1 MKKNKIFK
9 NQQGCMNM
17 IPDATRKQLVLKKNK
32 SQNRFVISLLL
43 SFIFLAFAPN
53 SGLGSV
59 ACCISIPL
67 LLSYDSAYRTL
78 KKYDKRVKV
87 IIAQQPPSQIIQ
99 NHHYHQ
105 QPIQQQP
112 VQQNQIQQNELSP
125 EFKLNY
131 AKNLEKARN
140 FEKAA
145 DAYFELGLFEESA
158 RIRQTYLEKDT
169 STTVNIGKVG
179 DTHINDSVVM
189 NEQSAITTTRTCP
202 FCQQDIESHWA
213 TCPFC
218 TKPF

>member
-1 MKKNKIFK
+1 
-9 NQQGCMNM
+9 M
-17 IPDATRKQLVLKKNK
+17 IPDATRAQLVLKKNK
-32 SQNRFVISLLL
+32 SQNRFFISILIYVVIA
-43 SFIFLAFAPN
+43 AFASN
-53 SGLGSV
+53 SELPSV
-59 ACCISIPL
+59 ACCISIL
-67 LLSYDSAYRTL
+67 FLLSYDSAYRTL

-87 IIAQQPPSQIIQ
+87 IIVQQPPSQIIQ
-99 NHHYHQ
+99 THHYHQ

-112 VQQNQIQQNELSP
+112 VQQNQIQRNELSP

-145 DAYFELGLFEESA
+145 EAYFELGLFEESA
-158 RIRQTYLEKDT
+158 RIRQTYLEKDN

-189 NEQSAITTTRTCP
+189 NEQSATTTTRTCP
-202 FCQQDIESHWA
+202 SCQQEIESHWT

>member
-1 MKKNKIFK
+1 
-9 NQQGCMNM
+9 M
-17 IPDATRKQLVLKKNK
+17 IPDATRAQLVLKKNK
-32 SQNRFVISLLL
+32 SQNRFFISILIYVVIA
-43 SFIFLAFAPN
+43 AFASN
-53 SGLGSV
+53 SELPSV
-59 ACCISIPL
+59 ACCISIL
-67 LLSYDSAYRTL
+67 FLLSYDSAYRTL

-99 NHHYHQ
+99 THHYHQ

-112 VQQNQIQQNELSP
+112 VQQNQIQRNELSP

-145 DAYFELGLFEESA
+145 EAYFELGLFEESA
-158 RIRQTYLEKDT
+158 RIRQTYLEKDN

-189 NEQSAITTTRTCP
+189 NEQSATTTTRTCP
-202 FCQQDIESHWA
+202 SCQQEIESHWT

>member
-1 MKKNKIFK
+1 MFTSTSEL
-9 NQQGCMNM
+9 
-17 IPDATRKQLVLKKNK
+17 P
-32 SQNRFVISLLL
+32 
-43 SFIFLAFAPN
+43 
-53 SGLGSV
+53 SV
-59 ACCISIPL
+59 ACCISIL
-67 LLSYDSAYRTL
+67 FLLSYDSAYRTL

-87 IIAQQPPSQIIQ
+87 IIAQQPPPQIIQ
-99 NHHYHQ
+99 THHHHQ

-112 VQQNQIQQNELSP
+112 VQQNQIQRNELSP

-145 DAYFELGLFEESA
+145 EAYFELGLFEESA

-189 NEQSAITTTRTCP
+189 NEQSATTTTRTCS
-202 FCQQDIESHWA
+202 FCQQEIESHWA